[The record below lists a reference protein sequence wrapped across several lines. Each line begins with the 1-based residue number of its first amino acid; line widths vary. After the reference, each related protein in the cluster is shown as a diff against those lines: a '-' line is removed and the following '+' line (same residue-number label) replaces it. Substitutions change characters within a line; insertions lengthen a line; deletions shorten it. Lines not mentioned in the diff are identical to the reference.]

1 MSLESKIELLI
12 KAVEANTAAIVASG
26 TCVKTNAEAVV
37 AVTQAAVTTPVAAV
51 AAPVAA
57 VAAPVVTAPLVQ
69 AAPVSVPVVNPVVS
83 QPVAAVQ
90 PTTPVQMPAAPTF
103 AQPAAPA
110 PTGLPF
116 NDAASVMAYTVS
128 KYGTL
133 GKDKGAKIQD
143 VLTALGCTTLTD
155 LKPEQYPHYYAG
167 VEAIQ

>member
-1 MSLESKIELLI
+1 MSLESNILALI
-12 KAVEANTAAIVASG
+12 KAVEANTAAIIASG
-26 TCVKTNAEAVV
+26 NCVQTNAEAVV
-37 AVTQAAVTTPVAAV
+37 AVTQATMAPSVATNTVTV
-51 AAPVAA
+51 
-57 VAAPVVTAPLVQ
+57 PLAQ
-69 AAPVSVPVVNPVVS
+69 TAPVSVPVVNPVVS

-90 PTTPVQMPAAPTF
+90 PTTHVQMPATPTF
-103 AQPAAPA
+103 QQPATPA

-116 NDAASVMAYTVS
+116 SDAASVMAYTVS

-143 VLTALGCTTLTD
+143 VLTALGCNTLTD

>member
-12 KAVEANTAAIVASG
+12 KAVEANTAAIAASSTFVSG
-26 TCVKTNAEAVV
+26 TCVKTNAESVV
-37 AVTQAAVTTPVAAV
+37 AVTH
-51 AAPVAA
+51 AA

-69 AAPVSVPVVNPVVS
+69 SVAPVSTVVS
-83 QPVAAVQ
+83 PTTNAPVQHIDVPAAV
-90 PTTPVQMPAAPTF
+90 TMPATPTF
-103 AQPAAPA
+103 TQQAPA

-155 LKPEQYPHYYAG
+155 LKPDQYPHYYAG

>member
-1 MSLESKIELLI
+1 MSLESKIDALI

-37 AVTQAAVTTPVAAV
+37 AVTQAAVVTQAEHAAL
-51 AAPVAA
+51 
-57 VAAPVVTAPLVQ
+57 AAPVVTAPLVQ
-69 AAPVSVPVVNPVVS
+69 AAPVSVPVVNTVVS
-83 QPVAAVQ
+83 QPVAAVM
-90 PTTPVQMPAAPTF
+90 PTTPVQMPATPTF
-103 AQPAAPA
+103 TQPAA

-116 NDAASVMAYTVS
+116 NDAAGVMAYTVS

-143 VLTALGCTTLTD
+143 VLSGLGCNTLTD

>member
-1 MSLESKIELLI
+1 MSLESNILALI
-12 KAVEANTAAIVASG
+12 KAVEANTAAIVG
-26 TCVKTNAEAVV
+26 
-37 AVTQAAVTTPVAAV
+37 TQAK
-51 AAPVAA
+51 AAPVVAPV
-57 VAAPVVTAPLVQ
+57 VAAPVV
-69 AAPVSVPVVNPVVS
+69 AAPVVAAPA
-83 QPVAAVQ
+83 PVAAAVQ
-90 PTTPVQMPAAPTF
+90 MHPVATPVVVAAPAAVQMPAAPTF

-143 VLTALGCTTLTD
+143 VLTALGCNTLTD
-155 LKPEQYPHYYAG
+155 LTPEQYPHYYAG

>member
-12 KAVEANTAAIVASG
+12 KAVEANTAAIAASSTFVSG
-26 TCVKTNAEAVV
+26 TCVKTNAESVV
-37 AVTQAAVTTPVAAV
+37 AVTQAAVDT
-51 AAPVAA
+51 
-57 VAAPVVTAPLVQ
+57 PVVTAPLVQ
-69 AAPVSVPVVNPVVS
+69 SVAPVSTVVS
-83 QPVAAVQ
+83 ATTSAPVQPINVPAAV
-90 PTTPVQMPAAPTF
+90 TMPATPTF
-103 AQPAAPA
+103 TQPAAAA

-167 VEAIQ
+167 VEAL